1 MLITM
6 TIVLTWILA
15 FFLCSLAIWLLARKT
30 LGVWRQSELDVQR
43 QQFLRAFPPILFIEP
58 SAASSEDPKRAWQKA
73 VASQIGRINLS
84 FQSGTRRHQQ
94 IRREAARSVLE
105 ELSGTVSGE
114 VRHRL
119 TYLFEQFGFAR
130 EQIMQLS
137 NRRWWIRGQAARRLG
152 IIRSRL
158 AVLPLVKLLLDHER
172 DVRIAASQSLL
183 DIAGVK
189 GGLHQILQNLTSITP
204 WMSVLLSKRII
215 AAGPASIGPLLA
227 GLESPSVSVRQFAIR
242 MLGELRAPEVIGPI
256 YARFASMDEQTTIL
270 ALNTLGRC
278 GDERVLEVLLAN
290 TEGKRTRVRLA
301 AIAGLGHLGSP
312 LAIPTLKREILAPQ
326 LSVQRAAAEALAKIP
341 TSGKEALNEIA
352 VSSTGTARALALE
365 ALDEMT
371 MVEAGR

>member
-15 FFLCSLAIWLLARKT
+15 LFLCSLAIWLLARKT
-30 LGVWRQSELDVQR
+30 FGVLRQSELDSQR
-43 QQFLRAFPPILFIEP
+43 RHFLTVFPPILFIEP
-58 SAASSEDPKRAWQKA
+58 PAGSREDPKRAWQRA

-84 FQSGTRRHQQ
+84 FQSGSPRHQR
-94 IRREAARSVLE
+94 IGRDAARSVLE

-119 TYLFEQFGFAR
+119 TYLFEQFGFVR
-130 EQIMQLS
+130 EQIALLS
-137 NRRWWIRGQAARRLG
+137 NRRWWIRGEAARRLG
-152 IIRSRL
+152 IIRSRQS
-158 AVLPLVKLLLDHER
+158 VLPLMKLLQDHER
-172 DVRIAASQSLL
+172 DVRLAASQSLL

-189 GGLHQILQNLTSITP
+189 GALHQILQNLTSITP

-227 GLESPSVSVRQFAIR
+227 GLESPSASVRRFAIR

-290 TEGKRTRVRLA
+290 AEAERTGVRVA
-301 AIAGLGHLGSP
+301 AITALGHLGSP
-312 LAIPTLKREILAPQ
+312 LAIPTLKREILAPH
-326 LSVQRAAAEALAKIP
+326 LSVQRAAAEALARIS

-352 VSSTGTARALALE
+352 LSSTGTARALARE
-365 ALDEMT
+365 ALDELT